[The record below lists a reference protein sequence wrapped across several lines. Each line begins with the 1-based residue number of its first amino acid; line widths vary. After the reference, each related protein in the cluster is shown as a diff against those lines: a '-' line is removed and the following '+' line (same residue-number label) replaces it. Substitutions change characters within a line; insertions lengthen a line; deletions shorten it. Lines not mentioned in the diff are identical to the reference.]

1 MRFLILVSLLFKL
14 QSICV
19 LDLSAFKGVEIFS
32 NEDVSTV
39 RSLAKK
45 KITEID
51 LLSGKEVTVSFIS
64 LEKVCSKI

>member
-14 QSICV
+14 QCICV